1 MKAWWN
7 ARDERERLILLIG
20 GVMAAVIVL
29 YQYVWLPAEAY
40 RERAE
45 RDHASALVDLAA
57 VRRAEASSVADTAS
71 PTSAQPLQSVITRTA
86 EGFGLTISRL
96 VPAGDEGM
104 NVFFDSV
111 PPLLVYA
118 WLGELERNHGVR
130 VGGTSTLR
138 KNSDNETVSANIF
151 LTRVR

>member
-7 ARDERERLILLIG
+7 ARDERERLILLVG
-20 GVMAAVIVL
+20 GVIAALIVL
-29 YQYVWLPAEAY
+29 YQFAWLPAEAY
-40 RERAE
+40 RARAE
-45 RDHASALVDLAA
+45 RDHVSALGDLAA
-57 VRRAEASSVADTAS
+57 VRRVEASAVADTSA

-86 EGFGLTISRL
+86 EGFGLSISRL
-96 VPAGDEGM
+96 VPAGEEGM
-104 NVFFDSV
+104 NVFFDAA

-151 LTRVR
+151 LSRVR

>member
-1 MKAWWN
+1 MNAWWN
-7 ARDERERLILLIG
+7 ARDERERLILLVG
-20 GVMAAVIVL
+20 GLMAAAIIL

-45 RDHASALVDLAA
+45 RDHASALIDLAA
-57 VRRAEASSVADTAS
+57 IRRAEASSLADTGSTA
-71 PTSAQPLQSVITRTA
+71 SAQPLQSVITRTA

-96 VPAGDEGM
+96 VPAGEEGM
-104 NVFFDSV
+104 NVFFDSA

-118 WLGELERNHGVR
+118 WLGELERNNGVR

-138 KNSDNETVSANIF
+138 KNSDNQTVSANIF
-151 LTRVR
+151 LTRLR